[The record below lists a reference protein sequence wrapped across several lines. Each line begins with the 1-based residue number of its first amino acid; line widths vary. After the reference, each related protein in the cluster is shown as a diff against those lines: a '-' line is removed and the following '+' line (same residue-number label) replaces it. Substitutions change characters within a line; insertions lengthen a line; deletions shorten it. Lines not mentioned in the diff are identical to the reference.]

1 VPPSADTAYL
11 DSSALVKLV
20 VLEPESAQLQSYLA
34 DWPRRASSSL
44 ARVELVRAVR
54 ARGDAAV
61 QRARRVL
68 TDLYLV
74 RLDDSLLDDAADL
87 DFPGLRSLDAVH
99 LASARKLRSDLNRMV
114 AYDRRLTLAAEAL
127 GITVDAPGT

>member
-1 VPPSADTAYL
+1 
-11 DSSALVKLV
+11 
-20 VLEPESAQLQSYLA
+20 
-34 DWPRRASSSL
+34 
-44 ARVELVRAVR
+44 
-54 ARGDAAV
+54 
-61 QRARRVL
+61 
-68 TDLYLV
+68 
-74 RLDDSLLDDAADL
+74 DDSLLDDAADL

>member
-1 VPPSADTAYL
+1 MPPSADTAYL

-74 RLDDSLLDDAADL
+74 RLD
-87 DFPGLRSLDAVH
+87 
-99 LASARKLRSDLNRMV
+99 
-114 AYDRRLTLAAEAL
+114 
-127 GITVDAPGT
+127 